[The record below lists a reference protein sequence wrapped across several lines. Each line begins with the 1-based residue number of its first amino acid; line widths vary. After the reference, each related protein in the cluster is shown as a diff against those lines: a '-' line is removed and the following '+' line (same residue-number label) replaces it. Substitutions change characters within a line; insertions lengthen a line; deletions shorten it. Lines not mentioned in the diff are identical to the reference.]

1 MVGIV
6 AAVLAAAVPAVAQGA
21 AGADDVFPASVRVG
35 GSGPGELS
43 SPKALDS
50 GRDGRIYVADTGN
63 HRVQVF
69 WENGTF
75 FRQFGSYGS
84 GPGQFSSP
92 EGIYLYGST
101 IFVADTGNHRVQAF
115 HHDGTLLHQFG
126 SYGSGPGQFS
136 SPEGISG
143 GYEGYHVADT
153 GNHRVQGFRGFPF
166 EYVYQFGSYGS
177 GHGPPTP
184 WGVTGCCTGSTDFTR
199 QVQLSSPG
207 GIDERQEAY
216 AYIADAGN
224 HRVHRL
230 FVQTVGDDLAIGRYS
245 VVSGSYGSGDFEY
258 KGPKDVSSHGAAQ
271 ALVADTGNHRIKE
284 ISLHGYWDRL
294 VRQFGSY
301 GSGPGQLLSPEGVYT
316 RGVRGDR
323 IFVAD
328 TGNHR
333 VQAFN
338 LDGTFSHEFGSDGA
352 TVVGIGDRSGGGVVH
367 PDGTPG
373 YAFGSYGSGP
383 AHLAWPS
390 GVALGPAGELAV
402 ADWGNHR
409 VQVFHANGTPARTL
423 GAPGPGGLGDAGRL
437 GNPDGVA
444 FGPFGELAVADSGNH
459 RVQVFHAN
467 GTPARTLGA
476 PGAHGPADGQFYW
489 PSGVAFGPFGELAVA
504 DSGNHRVQVFHA
516 NGTPART
523 LGAPGAHGPA
533 DGQFYW
539 PSGVAFGP
547 FGELAVADSGNHR
560 VQVFDP
566 DGEFYDAFGSHGQA
580 DGQFYWPSGVAF
592 GPFGEIAVADSGNH
606 RVQAFYPNG
615 TFGRVYGSHGQ
626 ADGQF
631 FYPVGVAFGPA
642 GEIVVAD
649 SGNHRVQAF
658 GRG

>member
-1 MVGIV
+1 M
-6 AAVLAAAVPAVAQGA
+6 
-21 AGADDVFPASVRVG
+21 DT
-35 GSGPGELS
+35 PG
-43 SPKALDS
+43 
-50 GRDGRIYVADTGN
+50 
-63 HRVQVF
+63 
-69 WENGTF
+69 F
-75 FRQFGSYGS
+75 F
-84 GPGQFSSP
+84 
-92 EGIYLYGST
+92 
-101 IFVADTGNHRVQAF
+101 VV
-115 HHDGTLLHQFG
+115 
-126 SYGSGPGQFS
+126 
-136 SPEGISG
+136 
-143 GYEGYHVADT
+143 DT
-153 GNHRVQGFRGFPF
+153 GNHRVQGFKISLPQD
-166 EYVYQFGSYGS
+166 YIHQFGSYGS
-177 GHGPPTP
+177 GHGP
-184 WGVTGCCTGSTDFTR
+184 GVSPVGALECCTGSTPLTR
-199 QVQLSSPG
+199 QVQFSSPG
-207 GIDERQEAY
+207 GIGSEVYGGAY
-216 AYIADAGN
+216 VADTGN
-224 HRVHRL
+224 HRVHS
-230 FVQTVGDDLAIGRYS
+230 FSTVSFFGNDTYIGDFS

-258 KGPKDVSSHGAAQ
+258 KGPEDVSYGGPF
-271 ALVADTGNHRIKE
+271 VADTGNHRVKE
-284 ISLHGYWDRL
+284 ISLNWFEEESL

-301 GSGPGQLLSPEGVYT
+301 GSGPGQLLSPEGVYG

-323 IFVAD
+323 VFVAD

-333 VQAFN
+333 IQVFN
-338 LDGTFSHEFGSDGA
+338 PDGTFSHGFGSDGA
-352 TVVGIGDRSGGGVVH
+352 AVVGIGNRSGRLVH

-390 GVALGPAGELAV
+390 GVAFGPAGELAV
-402 ADWGNHR
+402 ADWGNRR

-476 PGAHGPADGQFYW
+476 PGAHGPGDGQFYW
-489 PSGVAFGPFGELAVA
+489 PSGVAFGPFGEIAVA

-523 LGAPGAHGPA
+523 LGAPGPGGPA

-547 FGELAVADSGNHR
+547 FGEIAVADSGNHR

-566 DGEFYDAFGSHGQA
+566 DGGFYDAFGSHGQG